1 MNERIKLFLVVMCM
15 PICACDM
22 YKQQDC
28 IGFVCFSTVTPRF
41 LPLHTTPFQPGTPC
55 RHTRCINLT
64 YPTLKLCKLDYKT
77 S

>member
-22 YKQQDC
+22 YKQQDY

-41 LPLHTTPFQPGTPC
+41 LPLHTHPSNPAHPAAI
-55 RHTRCINLT
+55 HVA
-64 YPTLKLCKLDYKT
+64 
-77 S
+77 

>member
-41 LPLHTTPFQPGTPC
+41 LPLHTPLPT
-55 RHTRCINLT
+55 RHTLPP
-64 YPTLKLCKLDYKT
+64 YTLHKPHISDSKT
-77 S
+77 L

>member
-41 LPLHTTPFQPGTPC
+41 LPLHTHHSNPAHPAP
-55 RHTRCINLT
+55 
-64 YPTLKLCKLDYKT
+64 YTLHKPHISDSKT
-77 S
+77 L

>member
-1 MNERIKLFLVVMCM
+1 MNERIKFFLFVMCM

-41 LPLHTTPFQPGTPC
+41 LPLHTRPSNPAHPAAI
-55 RHTRCINLT
+55 HVA
-64 YPTLKLCKLDYKT
+64 
-77 S
+77 